1 MKFLFSCL
9 LILSSSAVVF
19 AQEKSETSG
28 FFKKENVFTG
38 GTLNIA
44 FSDQISSLGISPYLG
59 YSFNKYIDIAA
70 SAGVNYTSQR
80 DYKYPGDKLRQTILT
95 PGAFIRIFPL
105 KFLFA
110 QLHYEYNSIKQKYIG
125 TYSNNEESKGAA
137 NCLLMGFG
145 ISNGKNFPSQ
155 KSYYYFSILWDK
167 GKTTNLQY
175 TPYKD
180 NLQRAVPII
189 RAGYNIALFQ
199 GKR

>member
-1 MKFLFSCL
+1 MKYLFSCL

-19 AQEKSETSG
+19 AQEKSETNG

-145 ISNGKNFPSQ
+145 ISNGKNFSSQ

>member
-19 AQEKSETSG
+19 GQEKSETSG

-80 DYKYPGDKLRQTILT
+80 DYSYPGDKLRQTILT
-95 PGAFIRIFPL
+95 PGAFIRLFPL

-110 QLHYEYNSIKQKYIG
+110 HAQYEYNSIRLKYIG
-125 TYSNNEESKGAA
+125 TYTINEERKVEA
-137 NCLLMGFG
+137 NCLLIGFG
-145 ISNGKNFPSQ
+145 ISNGKNFPRQ

-167 GKTTNLQY
+167 GNSIY
-175 TPYKD
+175 SPYKD